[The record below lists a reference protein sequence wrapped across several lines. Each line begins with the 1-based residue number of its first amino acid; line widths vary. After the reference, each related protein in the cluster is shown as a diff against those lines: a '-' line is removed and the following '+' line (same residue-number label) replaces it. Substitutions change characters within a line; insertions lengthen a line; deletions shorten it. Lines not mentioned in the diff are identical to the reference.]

1 MRLFNISLLL
11 SFLTL
16 AISQPAYSEDID
28 ATFSWAGSNNYS
40 VLGQFSFDNDV
51 SFSNQVTFDW
61 FAGSNGALKNFS
73 WKVFLDNSE
82 IYSEVVM
89 ENSVLNPNNNFFHFE
104 YSLGNEFL
112 TRIDTGASNTWFA
125 DGLSCCDTYTVALQ
139 INDIYLSSSNVV
151 PTVKIN
157 SLVSPVPEPETYS
170 MLLIGFCLVGFVARR
185 RGDNSQV

>member
-1 MRLFNISLLL
+1 MHLFKISLLL

-61 FAGSNGALKNFS
+61 FAGGNGALKNFS
-73 WKVFLDNSE
+73 WKVFVDNSE

-104 YSLGNEFL
+104 YSLGDEFL

-157 SLVSPVPEPETYS
+157 SLVTPVPEPSTHT
-170 MLLIGFCLVGFVARR
+170 MMGFGLLGLFGLSRR
-185 RGDNSQV
+185 LNKICK